1 MGKSQ
6 GFSLYQKAEKKA
18 NQSGG
23 LFSWGPSATRER
35 KQDAADMFRD
45 AANKFKVDQCFKE
58 AGDSFL
64 RAAECAIK
72 ADERNE
78 ANQHFWEAAK
88 AYKQTN
94 PDLAV
99 EAYQRAVNGLL
110 ESGRFRQ
117 AADRMKE
124 IASIYLNELA
134 DLTLALESYEKAAQW
149 YEQEDAKATA
159 SACYKDVADI
169 AAQLE
174 QYKRAISNY
183 DKVIKQSLESP
194 LTRFSVKEYFFKAGL
209 CWLAAGDLVDAGR
222 AIATFAE
229 MDPSFMQTRE
239 HKFLSGA
246 IDAIEQGDQEQYTG
260 LVVDYDKMTK
270 LDNWKTTIMLKIKRS
285 IDEEPG
291 LT

>member
-1 MGKSQ
+1 M
-6 GFSLYQKAEKKA
+6 
-18 NQSGG
+18 
-23 LFSWGPSATRER
+23 
-35 KQDAADMFRD
+35 
-45 AANKFKVDQCFKE
+45 
-58 AGDSFL
+58 
-64 RAAECAIK
+64 
-72 ADERNE
+72 
-78 ANQHFWEAAK
+78 
-88 AYKQTN
+88 
-94 PDLAV
+94 
-99 EAYQRAVNGLL
+99 NGLL

-124 IASIYLNELA
+124 IASIHLTEQG
-134 DLTLALESYEKAAQW
+134 DLTLALESYEKSAQW

-194 LTRFSVKEYFFKAGL
+194 LTRFSVKDYFFKAGL
-209 CWLAAGDLVDAGR
+209 CWLAAGDIVDAGR
-222 AIATFAE
+222 AIAEYTQ
-229 MDPSFMQTRE
+229 MDPSFQQSRE
-239 HKFLSGA
+239 YKFLSGA